1 VPSLAGVTQP
11 VTVQLQNSAGLCW
24 EAVYS
29 APATSSSAT
38 LLKDRA
44 D

>member
-1 VPSLAGVTQP
+1 
-11 VTVQLQNSAGLCW
+11 VQIQNSAGLCW

-29 APATSSSAT
+29 APPTKQT
-38 LLKDRA
+38 VDQYKNVA